1 MRMAAVNNVGEGRG
15 EQITF
20 WPSRLISEERMS
32 KPETKMRNEIGLIAN
47 QKILWFPASDNYS
60 SVISLSCMFLP
71 SIMQGKKEMQK
82 DRQRGSESFT
92 SVAVSRGSRVAFI
105 LPSAFTGLV
114 SKSQSLFFFAF
125 PAFCWGQ
132 LQAVQT
138 FGGGIHHLFIRPK
151 PQPLNAAWDGAKDN
165 PISQLRFNPVTFL
178 WFCYFRTEKCRELQ
192 KGAFRKNKDAEMKTV
207 TAYCLS
213 QYIWDRYR

>member
-114 SKSQSLFFFAF
+114 SKSQSLFFF
-125 PAFCWGQ
+125 
-132 LQAVQT
+132 
-138 FGGGIHHLFIRPK
+138 
-151 PQPLNAAWDGAKDN
+151 
-165 PISQLRFNPVTFL
+165 
-178 WFCYFRTEKCRELQ
+178 
-192 KGAFRKNKDAEMKTV
+192 
-207 TAYCLS
+207 CLS
-213 QYIWDRYR
+213 CLLLRSAPSGPDVWRRHPSPFYTSKASAA